1 MQSLLDLLKGY
12 FGTKKDDFGG
22 HLYGGV
28 GEDSHKQAKHKH
40 IGHFAR
46 APHSIFLRSSQLRSF
61 WDGPK
66 MSISGPGDTQVRLLK
81 LSTPKRLRLHGAGAL
96 HAPGR
101 RAGVSGS
108 IFVDGAVS
116 PFLAKGAKGRLTNF
130 RPCP

>member
-1 MQSLLDLLKGY
+1 MDG
-12 FGTKKDDFGG
+12 
-22 HLYGGV
+22 LYGGV

-40 IGHFAR
+40 IRHFAR
-46 APHSIFLRSSQLRSF
+46 APQPLFLRSRHVRSF
-61 WDGPK
+61 LDRPK

-116 PFLAKGAKGRLTNF
+116 PFLAKGAKGRLTIF
-130 RPCP
+130 RPFP